1 MINYYIEKNNKI
13 LLFDKD
19 KIQLENT
26 ILLIPKYA
34 KLEIH
39 ETERPLVLSNDG
51 TCYIFADTE
60 EYQQQQAQAEQ
71 ERINKLTMTAL
82 DLINLIKSQGV
93 DDMTI
98 YQYLQE
104 NIALNL
110 QLTYCQNVY
119 CGVVRQL
126 LPLTVGGVTI
136 TDDLIVNA
144 FKAKYEEQATQNTID
159 NRVEEN

>member
-1 MINYYIEKNNKI
+1 MSEYNHKQGLTIEERGAALYALEPWEKI
-13 LLFDKD
+13 
-19 KIQLENT
+19 I
-26 ILLIPKYA
+26 
-34 KLEIH
+34 
-39 ETERPLVLSNDG
+39 DG
-51 TCYIFADTE
+51 EVIDNSE

-104 NIALNL
+104 NITLNL

-126 LPLTVGGVTI
+126 LPLTVGNVTI
-136 TDDLIVNA
+136 TDELIVNA
-144 FKAKYEEQATQNTID
+144 FKIKNQI
-159 NRVEEN
+159 

>member
-1 MINYYIEKNNKI
+1 MINYFVQKDLKIIYKDTNKQRLERTIKNV
-13 LLFDKD
+13 LPT
-19 KIQLENT
+19 EE
-26 ILLIPKYA
+26 
-34 KLEIH
+34 LEIQ

-144 FKAKYEEQATQNTID
+144 FKIKNGEQTTQNTID
-159 NRVEEN
+159 NRAEEN